1 MLQGVLAAADIERIA
16 VCQEGQAFLLFD
28 DVGHS
33 LGEIGAQKCQVARLA
48 KVNLNGDEF
57 ILHIDGA
64 DAGFFDELFQLI
76 RQADAVMCV
85 HVCEIDF

>member
-33 LGEIGAQKCQVARLA
+33 LGEIGAQKCQVCL
-48 KVNLNGDEF
+48 LYTSCP
-57 ILHIDGA
+57 L
-64 DAGFFDELFQLI
+64 FFSQGTQRRIIWKLPI
-76 RQADAVMCV
+76 RPLW
-85 HVCEIDF
+85 